1 MPSSWAEFPM
11 AILTM
16 TLLTM
21 RLSPLPIEI
30 LTAVICV
37 AYLKTLLT
45 YFALIAIAPSDA

>member
-1 MPSSWAEFPM
+1 MSSSWAEFPM

-21 RLSPLPIEI
+21 RLSPLPVEV

-37 AYLKTLLT
+37 AYLKTLL
-45 YFALIAIAPSDA
+45 ALIAIAPSDA